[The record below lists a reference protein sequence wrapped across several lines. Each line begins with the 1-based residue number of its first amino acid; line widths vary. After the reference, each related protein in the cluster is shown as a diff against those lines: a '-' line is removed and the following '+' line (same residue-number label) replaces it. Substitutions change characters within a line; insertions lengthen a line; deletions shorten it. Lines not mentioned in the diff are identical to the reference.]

1 MNILGSLADGAG
13 RFRRALLGSESR
25 FVEVGGIR
33 STAALV
39 RAIDA
44 IMPRNAILWIDYPA
58 DEAVELFLVERAGGT
73 GSRRASYRLPIVGD
87 NLERLARLVEGTRPG
102 GLGIHLGV
110 EQAREQLLL
119 AYDLDDPEPEVSLS
133 VMLDREAMA
142 RFRAIATAGPRP

>member
-1 MNILGSLADGAG
+1 MRILGSLADGAD
-13 RFRRALLGSESR
+13 RFRRALLGSDSR

-44 IMPRNAILWIDYPA
+44 VMPRNAILWIDYPA

-73 GSRRASYRLPIVGD
+73 GSRRASYRLPIADD
-87 NLERLARLVEGTRPG
+87 NLERLARLVDGAKAG

-119 AYDLDDPEPEVSLS
+119 AYDLDEAEPEVSLS
-133 VMLDREAMA
+133 VTFDREAQA
-142 RFRAIATAGPRP
+142 RFRAIATART